1 MAYTATNSSSTVN
14 TIALAENITSEL
26 DRAIERSAV
35 TGIFSDG
42 GFKAK
47 FVGRGIVVLRELNM
61 SAMGDY
67 DRDTGFAKGSITL
80 SNRPYQLSQDRG
92 RTFSIDSQDADESGI
107 GNLIGEVSSEF
118 VRTKVV
124 PEVDA
129 YVLSKLV
136 GVASTNSHVKAL
148 TTDIVTN
155 SILSEI
161 RTAMEAVQE
170 VAGYDEELVCF
181 IDSKVHAALQTTTEL
196 TRQLALTDFKKGDVT
211 TRVQS
216 FNGMP
221 FIPVPSSRMK
231 SAYTFLDGTTKI
243 EASAGVQADD
253 QTAGGFTPT
262 STAKPVGFLILPKRA
277 ACLVKKTE
285 KTRIF
290 APDKNQDMDAW
301 KMDYRLYYDVFV
313 KNSMKDTVR
322 ALTYTA
328 S

>member
-1 MAYTATNSSSTVN
+1 M
-14 TIALAENITSEL
+14 
-26 DRAIERSAV
+26 

-42 GFKAK
+42 GMKAK

-67 DRDTGFAKGSITL
+67 DRDSGFAKGSITL
-80 SNRPYQLSQDRG
+80 DNTPYQLSQDRG

-136 GVASTNSHVKAL
+136 GVANTNSHVKAL
-148 TTDIVTN
+148 STDIVAN

-161 RTAMEAVQE
+161 RTMMEAVQE
-170 VAGYDEELVCF
+170 IAGYDEELVCF
-181 IDSKVHAALQTTTEL
+181 IDGKVHAALQTTTEL

-216 FNGMP
+216 YNGMP
-221 FIPVPSSRMK
+221 FIPVPATRMK
-231 SAYTFLDGTTKI
+231 SAYTFLDGVTNTP
-243 EASAGVQADD
+243 AGTGVAADD
-253 QTAGGFTPT
+253 QTAGGFKPT
-262 STAKPVGFLILPKRA
+262 ATAKPVGALILPKRA

-290 APDKNQDMDAW
+290 SPSENQKADAW
-301 KMDYRLYYDVFV
+301 QMDYRLYYDVFV
-313 KNSMKDTVR
+313 KNSMKNTIR

>member
-1 MAYTATNSSSTVN
+1 M
-14 TIALAENITSEL
+14 
-26 DRAIERSAV
+26 

-42 GFKAK
+42 GMKAK
-47 FVGRGIVVLRELNM
+47 FVGRGIVVLRELGM

-67 DRDTGFAKGSITL
+67 DRDSGFAKGSITL
-80 SNRPYQLSQDRG
+80 SSRPYQLSQDRG

-124 PEVDA
+124 PEMDA

-136 GVASTNSHVKAL
+136 GVANTNSHVKTL
-148 TTDIVTN
+148 STDIVPN
-155 SILSEI
+155 SILAEI

-170 VAGYDEELVCF
+170 IAGYDEELVCF
-181 IDSKVHAALQTTTEL
+181 IDGKVHAALQTTTEL
-196 TRQLALTDFKKGDVT
+196 TRQLELTDFKKGDVT
-211 TRVQS
+211 TRVKS
-216 FNGMP
+216 YNGMP
-221 FIPVPSSRMK
+221 FIPVPASRMK
-231 SAYTFLDGTTKI
+231 SAYTFLDGTTN
-243 EASAGVQADD
+243 SGGND
-253 QTAGGFTPT
+253 QTAGGFKPAG
-262 STAKPVGFLILPKRA
+262 SAKPVGFLILPKRA

-285 KTRIF
+285 KTRLF
-290 APDKNQDMDAW
+290 APDKNQQMDAW

-313 KNSMKDTVR
+313 KNSMKDTIR